1 MRLDDVEALY
11 NWLDRI
17 GSLPI
22 YQRDLIENAIFC
34 LKRGFDDRARDSLK
48 TMAYNYHK
56 SGDGNAAAA
65 VERLL

>member
-1 MRLDDVEALY
+1 MRLDDLEALY

-17 GSLPI
+17 GSLPN

-34 LKRGFDDRARDSLK
+34 VKRGYDDRARDSLK
-48 TMAYNYHK
+48 TMAYNYRK
-56 SGDGNAAAA
+56 SGDSNAAVA